1 MKRLF
6 SAALTAVSSRAV
18 PPLVIGIFFIL
29 YIGIAFFTDE
39 TLITLMAFTGR
50 SFILALL
57 LALIPLNYL
66 FRILRETVSYFKIR
80 RVMTGTAA
88 AVVPELFDETVD
100 LPGAAPLAELQGRLA
115 AMGYTTRVTAH
126 RLTAWRGI
134 SIFPVRVL
142 FLAGA
147 FCLFTGILISTTTR
161 TTQRQMVVEGE
172 PFPTPRGTGGTVERI
187 TLAQASG
194 LVLSRTLTIDV
205 APSQSGQGKRSFG
218 LYPPA
223 LHGGAFVY
231 PRYLG
236 LALYLRFTAPD
247 LPGGYESHSTLNCY
261 PPGKEDSVAVPGSPY
276 KIVFSI
282 PEPDAGSDRY
292 LSYTSDRKILR
303 FKVLK
308 GEELLFTGSAPGGG
322 EYAQN
327 GYRLALPDIRRLV
340 VTDFISDYGVLFIWA
355 TALLFSAAGIAWL
368 PLRLFFP
375 RREMVFSCENTVTK
389 ACSRTEGGT
398 RRHAGVF
405 HEALDL
411 IAARKMAE

>member
-6 SAALTAVSSRAV
+6 SAALSAASSRAV
-18 PPLVIGIFFIL
+18 TPLVIGTFFIL
-29 YIGIAFFTDE
+29 YIAIAFFTDE

-50 SFILALL
+50 IFILGFL
-57 LALIPLNYL
+57 LALIPLNHAL
-66 FRILRETVSYFKIR
+66 RILRETVSYFKIR
-80 RVMTGTAA
+80 SVMTGTGAA
-88 AVVPELFDETVD
+88 ALPELFDETVE
-100 LPGAAPLAELQGRLA
+100 LPGGAPLAELQGRLA
-115 AMGYTTRVTAH
+115 AIGYKTRLTAH

-134 SIFPVRVL
+134 SIFPVRIL
-142 FLAGA
+142 FLAGT
-147 FCLFTGILISTTTR
+147 FCLFSGILISITSR

-172 PFPTPRGTGGTVERI
+172 PFPTPNGTGGTVERI
-187 TLAQASG
+187 LLSQSTG
-194 LVLSRTLTIDV
+194 LFLSRDLTIDV

-218 LYPPA
+218 LYPPS
-223 LHGGAFVY
+223 LSGGAFVY

-282 PEPDAGSDRY
+282 PEPEAGSDRY
-292 LSYTSDRKILR
+292 LSFTSEQRLLR

-327 GYRLALPDIRRLV
+327 GYRLALPDVRRLV
-340 VTDFISDYGVLFIWA
+340 VTDYIGDYGVLFIWGA
-355 TALLFSAAGIAWL
+355 ALLFSAAGSAWL

-375 RREMVFSCENTVTK
+375 RREMVFSAEAAVTK

-398 RRHAGVF
+398 RKHAGVF

-411 IAARKMAE
+411 LAARKGDD